1 MKYWRGYLTAG
12 ILLACTWALREFAKA
27 HSVLVD
33 MIYPYVTRMA
43 QVFLSGWSSGV
54 DFCVWQMLL
63 LTLIAV
69 ILATAVLMIILKWNP
84 IRWGGWICTV
94 VAVVIF
100 LNTGLY
106 SLNEFAGPLS
116 EDIRLKETDYTI
128 TELEN
133 SAVYYR
139 DQANALADQ
148 ISRDDKGNVAFSD
161 FKTLSQQAAKGFE
174 GLVYEESL
182 SVFAGPMEPVK
193 RLGWTGRYTA
203 RGITGVT
210 VGLTGEAAVNPET
223 PPVML
228 PFAMCKEMAKRSSIT
243 TPRDAAFAGVLA
255 CRKNN
260 DSQFQYSGLL
270 MSYRYCLKALEELD
284 SVTGDDA
291 AARVSAGEKESVKRD
306 LAVCDG
312 FFGKNAQKDAEACE
326 LLVSW
331 HIQEIVLPAQL
342 EEEEAFDPMDKT
354 QVDLS
359 DIPNA

>member
-43 QVFLSGWSSGV
+43 QVFLAGWSSGV

-63 LTLIAV
+63 LSLIAV
-69 ILATAVLMIILKWNP
+69 ILGTAVLMIIFRWNP
-84 IRWGGWICTV
+84 IRWGGWVCAVIA
-94 VAVVIF
+94 AVVF

-106 SLNEFAGPLS
+106 SLNEFSGPLS

-128 TELEN
+128 EELEKA
-133 SAVYYR
+133 AVYYR
-139 DQANALADQ
+139 DQANSLADQ
-148 ISRDDKGNVAFSD
+148 IERDSKGDVDFSD
-161 FKTLSQQAAKGFE
+161 FKALSVQAAEGFDA
-174 GLVYEESL
+174 LVYEESL
-182 SVFAGPMEPVK
+182 SVFAGPKEPVK
-193 RLGWTGRYTA
+193 RLGWTNRYTPK
-203 RGITGVT
+203 GITGIT

-223 PPVML
+223 PEVLL
-228 PFAMCKEMAKRSSIT
+228 PFAMCREMAKRSSIT
-243 TPRDAAFAGVLA
+243 IERDAAFAAILA
-255 CRKNN
+255 CKEN
-260 DSQFQYSGLL
+260 DDHQFRYSGAL

-284 SVTGDDA
+284 ATTGDGA
-291 AARVSAGEKESVKRD
+291 AARVSAGESASLTRD
-306 LAVCDG
+306 MSVCDA
-312 FFGKNAQKDAEACE
+312 FFGDNIQKDAEACD

-331 HIQEIVLPAQL
+331 HIQQIVLPAQL
-342 EEEEAFDPMDKT
+342 KEEEIFDPLDKS

>member
-43 QVFLSGWSSGV
+43 QVFLSGWSSDV

-63 LTLIAV
+63 LVLIALG
-69 ILATAVLMIILKWNP
+69 IASAVLMIILKWNP
-84 IRWGGWICTV
+84 IRWGGWICAV
-94 VAVVIF
+94 VAAVIF

-106 SLNEFAGPLS
+106 SLNEFSGPLA

-133 SAVYYR
+133 AAVYYR

-148 ISRDDKGNVAFSD
+148 IARDEKGDVIFAD
-161 FKTLSQQAAKGFE
+161 FKTLSTQAVKGFE
-174 GLVYEESL
+174 TLVYEESL

-193 RLGWTGRYTA
+193 RLGWAGRYTA
-203 RGITGVT
+203 KGITGVT
-210 VGLTGEAAVNPET
+210 VGLTGEAAVNPEV

-228 PFAMCKEMAKRSSIT
+228 PFAMCREMARRTSIT
-243 TPRDAAFAGVLA
+243 IERDAAFAGTLA

-270 MSYRYCLKALEELD
+270 VSYRYCLKALEELD
-284 SVTGDDA
+284 AVTGDGA
-291 AARVSAGEKESVKRD
+291 AARVSAGD
-306 LAVCDG
+306 Y
-312 FFGKNAQKDAEACE
+312 AQKDSQACD

-331 HIQEIVLPAQL
+331 HIQQIVLPSQI
-342 EEEEAFDPMDKT
+342 EEEEIFDPMDKT

-359 DIPNA
+359 DLPNA

>member
-43 QVFLSGWSSGV
+43 QVFLAGWSSGV

-69 ILATAVLMIILKWNP
+69 ILATAVLMIILRWNP
-84 IRWGGWICTV
+84 IRWGGWVCAVIA
-94 VAVVIF
+94 AVVF

-106 SLNEFAGPLS
+106 RLNEFSGPLS

-128 TELEN
+128 AELE
-133 SAVYYR
+133 SATIYYR

-148 ISRDDKGNVAFSD
+148 ISRNETGDVDFAD
-161 FKTLSQQAAKGFE
+161 FKTLSLQAAKGFE
-174 GLVYEESL
+174 DLVYEESL

-193 RLGWTGRYTA
+193 RLGWTNRYTA
-203 RGITGVT
+203 KGVTGVT
-210 VGLTGEAAVNPET
+210 VGITGEAAVNPET
-223 PPVML
+223 PPVVL
-228 PFAMCKEMAKRSSIT
+228 PFAMCREMAKRSSIAIE
-243 TPRDAAFAGVLA
+243 RDAAFAGILA
-255 CRKNN
+255 CKKNN
-260 DSQFQYSGLL
+260 DSQFQYSGIL

-284 SVTGDDA
+284 AVTGDNA
-291 AARVSAGEKESVKRD
+291 AARIAEGDSDSVKRD
-306 LAVCDG
+306 MASCDS
-312 FFGKNAQKDAEACE
+312 FFGDRTQKDADACD

-342 EEEEAFDPMDKT
+342 KEEEVFDPMDKT

>member
-1 MKYWRGYLTAG
+1 MKYWRGYLTAA

-43 QVFLSGWSSGV
+43 QVFLSGWSSDV
-54 DFCVWQMLL
+54 SFCVWQMLL
-63 LTLIAV
+63 LAMIALIIASV
-69 ILATAVLMIILKWNP
+69 VLMIILKWNP
-84 IRWGGWICTV
+84 IRWGGWVCAIL
-94 VAVVIF
+94 AVVVF

-106 SLNEFAGPLS
+106 SLNEFSGPLS

-128 TELEN
+128 TELE
-133 SAVYYR
+133 SAAIYYR

-148 ISRDDKGNVAFSD
+148 IARDDKGDVAFAD
-161 FKTLSQQAAKGFE
+161 FKTLADQAAKGYE
-174 GLVYEESL
+174 ALVYEESL
-182 SVFAGPMEPVK
+182 SVFAGPMEPVTQ
-193 RLGWTGRYTA
+193 LGWTDRYTA
-203 RGITGVT
+203 KGITGVT

-228 PFAMCKEMAKRSSIT
+228 PFAMCREMAKRSSIT
-243 TPRDAAFAGVLA
+243 IERDAAFAGTLA
-255 CRKNN
+255 CRKNS

-284 SVTGDDA
+284 AVTGEGA
-291 AARVSAGEKESVKRD
+291 AARVSAQESASVKHD
-306 LAVCDG
+306 LAVCDA
-312 FFGKNAQKDAEACE
+312 FFGDNTPEDAEACD

-331 HIQEIVLPAQL
+331 HIQEIVLPTQI
-342 EEEEAFDPMDKT
+342 EEEEIFNPLDKS